1 MNKNLYRSENFISEE
16 MNNERIV
23 LEYYLTKS
31 EHPFKTG
38 NINYICYG
46 VEVRMRKENKNE
58 YYEIQLSDGIFSS
71 KDMAINFINKI
82 ADNLVTPCTL
92 ENVVSDMLLEALA

>member
-1 MNKNLYRSENFISEE
+1 MNKQLYRCESFISEE
-16 MNNERIV
+16 GDKDKKE

-38 NINYICYG
+38 NINYVCYG
-46 VEVRMRKENKNE
+46 VEIRMKKENENE
-58 YYEIQLSDGIFSS
+58 YCEIQATDEIFSS
-71 KDMAINFINKI
+71 KEIAINFIDKL
-82 ADNLVTPCTL
+82 ADGLVTPCTL

>member
-16 MNNERIV
+16 VNNERVV

-46 VEVRMRKENKNE
+46 VEVRMRKENENE
-58 YYEIQLSDGIFSS
+58 YCEIQLSDGIFSS
-71 KDMAINFINKI
+71 KEMAINFINKI